1 MQQKTEKKKIVGRNN
16 KYLRK
21 KEKIER
27 KKDKRE
33 RMEQIKKVQDNHYVK
48 MKFRIKVID
57 T

>member
-27 KKDKRE
+27 KKEKEWNR
-33 RMEQIKKVQDNHYVK
+33 
-48 MKFRIKVID
+48 
-57 T
+57 